1 MRFKACEIYQSPVA
15 KAGNIGDNSIGSP
28 DDSPQAD
35 IGDCNLGNADFG
47 TFSLV
52 VLLRSKRVLKCLYL
66 NFIHL

>member
-35 IGDCNLGNADFG
+35 IGDCNLGNANFS
-47 TFSLV
+47 TFCLV
-52 VLLRSKRVLKCLYL
+52 VLLKKQKGMEL
-66 NFIHL
+66 